1 MTLFIILAA
10 VFGGVALMVLFGER
24 YGKPLEQKD
33 QQKYSKI
40 LVILVFVLLIAALVR
55 ELL

>member
-1 MTLFIILAA
+1 MALLIILAA
-10 VFGGVALMVLFGER
+10 VFGGVGLMVFFGER

-33 QQKYSKI
+33 QQQYSKI
-40 LVILVFVLLIAALVR
+40 LVVLVFVLLIAAIVR